1 MKIFLIAGEE
11 SGDLLG
17 SKIMNELK
25 KRKIDA
31 NQKLEFFGVG
41 GERMQKEGLD
51 SIFPMHELSIMGIV
65 EVIPHIPNVLRR
77 IKQTV
82 KNIVDIKPD
91 LILTID
97 APDFCFRVIKK
108 LKKNHKEAFDNT
120 KKMHL
125 IAPSV
130 WVYRESRAEKI
141 SKLYDHLLAI
151 LPFEPPYFEKYSL
164 KTTFIGHPVVETLK
178 KDEVSFSDDELFELR
193 QKLNLPQDKKIIC
206 VTPGSRRGEI
216 SRLLPIFMEA
226 ISLLKEQNIE
236 VNPVIFSTKKM
247 KQFIEEQ
254 CKDQDFVAPVISS
267 RTEKNKLMSICDLAL
282 TKSGTNTFEFMLME
296 KPMVVCYKANFITT
310 LIANMIVKIKLF
322 NLANVI
328 LGKENIPEMMKEK
341 CKPNLIARQMMKL
354 LGNEE
359 LSRAQVTENNKVLD
373 ILGRNEK
380 YSSTQRAVDCIL
392 GMFK

>member
-17 SKIMNELK
+17 SKIMKELK
-25 KRKIDA
+25 TRKIGVDE
-31 NQKLEFFGVG
+31 NLEFFGIG
-41 GERMQKEGLD
+41 GEKMQKEGLE

-65 EVIPHIPNVLRR
+65 EVIPHIPNILKR

-82 KNIVDIKPD
+82 QSIVDIKPD

-108 LKKNHKEAFDNT
+108 LKKKHKDIFDNT

-151 LPFEPPYFEKYSL
+151 LPFEPPYFEKYGL
-164 KTTFIGHPVVETLK
+164 RTTFIGHPVVETLK
-178 KDEVSFSDDELFELR
+178 KEEISFNDEEIFELR
-193 QKLNLPQDKKIIC
+193 QKLNLPQDKKVVC

-216 SRLLPIFMEA
+216 SKLLPIFIEA
-226 ISLLKEQNIE
+226 LNLLKEQEIDIA
-236 VNPVIFSTKKM
+236 PVILSTKKM
-247 KQFIEEQ
+247 EGFIKDQ
-254 CKDQDFVAPVISS
+254 CKNQNFIAPVVSD
-267 RTEKNKLMSICDLAL
+267 RNEKNKLVSICDIAL

-310 LIANMIVKIKLF
+310 LIANMIVKVKLF
-322 NLANVI
+322 NLANII

-341 CKPNLIARQMMKL
+341 CKPNLIARQMIKL
-354 LGNEE
+354 LGSRE
-359 LSRAQVTENNKVLD
+359 LSTDQVIENNKVLD

-380 YSSTQRAVDCIL
+380 HSPTQRAVDCIL